1 MPKVTEE
8 YIVNKKKRIT
18 DAAYELCLEKTVS
31 TVTMQDII
39 DRTGLS
45 QGGIY
50 RFYKD
55 IDGILSDMIRQMR
68 ERESIKEQIDEILG
82 QKDVLPSQEITDR
95 LFAMLA
101 DFMERELMGIEKIDF
116 ELSVLAMN
124 RPDRIEKIM
133 GGIPEVGNMEYL
145 TMRTMEY
152 FKEQAA
158 LGRIHANM
166 SAEELLAFI
175 SSAYGGIQM
184 TCIVN
189 NCYRHERNP
198 LAELYQ
204 PRVLLKMLAQTVND
218 LIGAKEDCCA
228 DAGKEKENSG
238 TDAGKGKEGQL

>member
-8 YIVNKKKRIT
+8 YIIKKKKMIT
-18 DAAYELCLEKTVS
+18 DAAYELCLQKTVS

-55 IDGILSDMIRQMR
+55 IDDIFADMIRQMR
-68 ERESIKEQIDEILG
+68 KRVSIKGKIDEILA
-82 QKDVLPSQEITDR
+82 QKDFLPPAEITNR
-95 LFAMLA
+95 LFEMLA
-101 DFMERELMGIEKIDF
+101 EFMSSELMGIEKIDF

-124 RPDRIEKIM
+124 APGRVRKIM
-133 GGIPEVGNMEYL
+133 GSLPEAGNMEYL
-145 TMRTMEY
+145 TMRTIEY
-152 FKEQAA
+152 FKDQAGR
-158 LGRIHANM
+158 GRIRPRV

-189 NCYRHERNP
+189 HCYRHERNP
-198 LAELYQ
+198 LAEFYHPQ
-204 PRVLLKMLAQTVND
+204 IQLKTLAKTVNY
-218 LIGAKEDCCA
+218 LIGE
-228 DAGKEKENSG
+228 
-238 TDAGKGKEGQL
+238 EGS

>member
-8 YIVNKKKRIT
+8 YIINKKKMIT
-18 DAAYELCLEKTVS
+18 NAAYELCLEKTVS

-55 IDGILSDMIRQMR
+55 IDDILSDMIRHMR
-68 ERESIKEQIDEILG
+68 ERVSIKDKIDDILS
-82 QKDVLPSQEITDR
+82 QKDRLSPSEITNR
-95 LFAMLA
+95 LFEMLA
-101 DFMERELMGIEKIDF
+101 EFMNSELMGIEKIDF

-124 RPDRIEKIM
+124 MPKRMVKIM
-133 GGIPEVGNMEYL
+133 KNIPEVGNMEYL
-145 TMRTMEY
+145 TISTMEY
-152 FKEQAA
+152 FKEQVER
-158 LGRIHANM
+158 GRIHPRV

-198 LAELYQ
+198 LTAFYQ
-204 PRVLLKMLAQTVND
+204 PHTQLKTLAQTVNY
-218 LIGAKEDCCA
+218 LIGE
-228 DAGKEKENSG
+228 ESE
-238 TDAGKGKEGQL
+238 

>member
-8 YIVNKKKRIT
+8 YIISKKKMIT
-18 DAAYELCLEKTVS
+18 DAAYELCLQKTVS

-55 IDGILSDMIRQMR
+55 IDEIFADMIRQMR
-68 ERESIKEQIDEILG
+68 ERVSIKGKIDEILG
-82 QKDVLPSQEITDR
+82 QKDFLPPHEITNR
-95 LFAMLA
+95 LFEMLSE
-101 DFMERELMGIEKIDF
+101 FMESELMGIEKIDF

-124 RPDRIEKIM
+124 MPNRINKIM
-133 GGIPEVGNMEYL
+133 GSLPEVGNMEYL

-152 FKEQAA
+152 FKEQVER
-158 LGRIHANM
+158 GRLHPKV

-198 LAELYQ
+198 LAALYQ
-204 PRVLLKMLAQTVND
+204 PRIQLMTLAQTANY
-218 LIGAKEDCCA
+218 LIGEEEAVPAARETVD
-228 DAGKEKENSG
+228 N
-238 TDAGKGKEGQL
+238 

>member
-8 YIVNKKKRIT
+8 YIINKKKMIT
-18 DAAYELCLEKTVS
+18 DAAYELCLQKTVS

-55 IDGILSDMIRQMR
+55 IDDILSDMIRHMR
-68 ERESIKEQIDEILG
+68 ERVSIKGKIDEILS
-82 QKDVLPSQEITDR
+82 QKDLLPPSEITNR
-95 LFAMLA
+95 LFEMLA
-101 DFMERELMGIEKIDF
+101 EFMNSELMGIEKIDF

-124 RPDRIEKIM
+124 MPKRMDEIM
-133 GGIPEVGNMEYL
+133 KNIPEVGNMEYL
-145 TMRTMEY
+145 TMRTMEC
-152 FKEQAA
+152 FKEQVEC
-158 LGRIHANM
+158 GRIHPRVN
-166 SAEELLAFI
+166 AEELLAFI

-198 LAELYQ
+198 LTAFYQ
-204 PRVLLKMLAQTVND
+204 PQTQLKILARTVNY
-218 LIGAKEDCCA
+218 LIGE
-228 DAGKEKENSG
+228 ESE
-238 TDAGKGKEGQL
+238 Q

>member
-39 DRTGLS
+39 DRTRFS

-55 IDGILSDMIRQMR
+55 IDDIFSDMIRQMR
-68 ERESIKEQIDEILG
+68 ERVSIKEKIDEILG
-82 QKDVLPSQEITDR
+82 QKEVLTPQEITDR

-101 DFMERELMGIEKIDF
+101 DFMEMELMGIEKIDF

-145 TMRTMEY
+145 TMRAMEY

-158 LGRIHANM
+158 LGRIRANM
-166 SAEELLAFI
+166 NAEELLAFI

-198 LAELYQ
+198 LAALYQ
-204 PRVLLKMLAQTVND
+204 PRILLKMLAQAVNG
-218 LIGAKEDCCA
+218 LIGAKEDSGM
-228 DAGKEKENSG
+228 DFRKEE
-238 TDAGKGKEGQL
+238 EGQS

>member
-8 YIVNKKKRIT
+8 YVAKKRKMIT
-18 DAAYELCLEKTVS
+18 DAAYELCLQKTVS

-55 IDGILSDMIRQMR
+55 IDDIFSDMIRQMR
-68 ERESIKEQIDEILG
+68 ERVSIKERIDCILA
-82 QKDVLPSQEITDR
+82 QKDLLPPAEITNQ
-95 LFAMLA
+95 LFEMLA
-101 DFMERELMGIEKIDF
+101 EFMSSELMGIEKIDF

-124 RPDRIEKIM
+124 SPQRIDKIM
-133 GGIPEVGNMEYL
+133 KNLPETGNMEYL
-145 TMRTMEY
+145 TIKTMGY
-152 FKEQAA
+152 FKEQVQS
-158 LGRIHANM
+158 GKIHPRV

-198 LAELYQ
+198 LTTLYRPQ
-204 PRVLLKMLAQTVND
+204 TLLGTLAKTVNY
-218 LIGAKEDCCA
+218 LIGE
-228 DAGKEKENSG
+228 
-238 TDAGKGKEGQL
+238 EG

>member
-8 YIVNKKKRIT
+8 YIIKKKKMIT
-18 DAAYELCLEKTVS
+18 DAAYELCLQKTVS

-39 DRTGLS
+39 DRTELS

-55 IDGILSDMIRQMR
+55 IDNIFADMIRQMR
-68 ERESIKEQIDEILG
+68 ERVSIKGKIDEILA
-82 QKDVLPSQEITDR
+82 QKDLLPPAEITKR
-95 LFAMLA
+95 LFEMLA
-101 DFMERELMGIEKIDF
+101 EFMSSELMGIEKIDF

-124 RPDRIEKIM
+124 APQRIEKIM
-133 GGIPEVGNMEYL
+133 KNLPETGNMEYL
-145 TMRTMEY
+145 TIRTMEHY
-152 FKEQAA
+152 EEQRQN
-158 LGRIHANM
+158 GKIHPRV

-189 NCYRHERNP
+189 HCYRHERNP

-204 PRVLLKMLAQTVND
+204 PQIQLKTLAKTVNY
-218 LIGAKEDCCA
+218 LIGEED
-228 DAGKEKENSG
+228 D
-238 TDAGKGKEGQL
+238 